1 MLTVEFREYGA
12 VDRLLLADAPM
23 PEPGT
28 GEVLIE
34 VHACGV
40 NRVDILSR
48 EGQTPTPVLLP
59 HISGTEV
66 AGQIAALGKGVQGW
80 KEGDRILVNPTQ
92 SCSRCEA
99 CREGRD
105 NMCRN
110 SRVLW
115 GSNAGWIRPI
125 RVGQG

>member
-12 VDRLLLADAPM
+12 VDRLLLTDAPM
-23 PEPGT
+23 PEPRT

-66 AGQIAALGKGVQGW
+66 AGRSAALGKGV
-80 KEGDRILVNPTQ
+80 
-92 SCSRCEA
+92 
-99 CREGRD
+99 
-105 NMCRN
+105 
-110 SRVLW
+110 
-115 GSNAGWIRPI
+115 
-125 RVGQG
+125 